1 MQKRVISVN
10 FADNPKEVGQKIKK
24 SIESS
29 DEVASR
35 MQRISADVGN
45 WALMINNALKV
56 LDQAKSAARLGRMQS
71 EKAKQKDAA
80 KQWGKLEDQANA
92 AIAKYGKLA
101 NAVKALDRAL

>member
-1 MQKRVISVN
+1 MQKQVIAVN
-10 FADNPKEVGQKIKK
+10 LADNPKEVSQKIKK

-29 DEVASR
+29 DEVATR
-35 MQRISADVGN
+35 IQRIAAEVGN
-45 WALMINNALKV
+45 YALQINNALKV

-80 KQWGKLEDQANA
+80 KQWGKLEDQASS

-101 NAVKALDRAL
+101 NAVKVLDRAL